1 MITPTSLIKT
11 KSANLDLMSFQLSN
25 ARYRQ
30 IGISSLLFSTLLSN
44 IDSIESFEVQ
54 VASANLRNLIFIQ
67 NLFSWKSFLRKL
79 FNFIEQ
85 KFKLITEAG
94 LVDQPIKI
102 FVIEFNGIIA
112 VLRTPENF
120 LLSLSSVSWQLFNPF
135 QSSTDP
141 GQPNQ
146 IEVRTEHI
154 FDNLLSPSAL
164 SSLCAQQLV
173 SLYRRKNTKH

>member
-1 MITPTSLIKT
+1 
-11 KSANLDLMSFQLSN
+11 MSFQLSY

-30 IGISSLLFSTLLSN
+30 IGISCLLFSTLLSK

-54 VASANLRNLIFIQ
+54 VASAYLWNLIFIQ

-79 FNFIEQ
+79 FNFVEW
-85 KFKLITEAG
+85 KFKLITKLG
-94 LVDQPIKI
+94 LLIFKI
-102 FVIEFNGIIA
+102 FIEFNGIIA

-120 LLSLSSVSWQLFNPF
+120 FLSLLSVSWKLFNPF

-164 SSLCAQQLV
+164 SSLCAQQLA
-173 SLYRRKNTKH
+173 ST